1 MDAVVAAWNQYDR
14 WDLVAV
20 SLVFHVG
27 VLGLFLATAALP
39 RYKLASLPNGMLVA
53 FLVALF
59 AEMYGLPLTV
69 YLLGPLLPGGDLF
82 YPVPLAMRLSG
93 AVLMFAGFMLVFLGW
108 RLVFRSE
115 GRLVTT
121 GIYAHIRHPQY
132 VGLAILTLGQFV
144 EWPTLI
150 GLILWPFLVL
160 LYAHLSRKE
169 DEDLR
174 NQFGKAAARYQAGVP
189 SFIPRVRGHVHQA
202 SEHRMRKES
211 MGS

>member
-1 MDAVVAAWNQYDR
+1 MPAVFAVWGQYDR
-14 WDLVAV
+14 WDLVAI

-39 RYKLASLPNGMLVA
+39 RYKVASLPNGMLLA

-82 YPVPLAMRLSG
+82 YPVPMVMRIAGS
-93 AVLMFAGFMLVFLGW
+93 VLMFVGFLLVFLGW
-108 RLVFRSE
+108 RVVFRSD
-115 GRLVTT
+115 GALVTT

-132 VGLAILTLGQFV
+132 VGLAVLTLGQFI

-150 GLILWPFLVL
+150 GLILWPLLVL
-160 LYAHLSRKE
+160 LYARLSHRE
-169 DEDLR
+169 DVELVDK
-174 NQFGKAAARYQAGVP
+174 FGKPARKYQSRVP
-189 SFIPRVRGHVHQA
+189 AFAPHMRGRVHQ
-202 SEHRMRKES
+202 SSSQRMRKES
-211 MGS
+211 VGS